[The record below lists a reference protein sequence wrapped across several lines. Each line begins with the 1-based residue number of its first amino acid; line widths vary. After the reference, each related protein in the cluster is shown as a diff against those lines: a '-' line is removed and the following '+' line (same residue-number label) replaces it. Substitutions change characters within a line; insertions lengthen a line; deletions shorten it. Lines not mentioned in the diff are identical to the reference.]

1 MRTMQL
7 IESAVSGKGSLDE
20 ARTVAVSRGWSPEL
34 FARKVQELS
43 HGAKVAKPSQAQV
56 KAAKAPATPKVGV
69 IRAAVVGGWSAQRTI
84 TYADE
89 STVHLTV
96 VHVGNL
102 VGPRATGAVIRIG
115 IREARLS
122 QVGFGKLMAGQGKVA
137 AYDLKSQ
144 EFIGLLS
151 A

>member
-7 IESAVSGKGSLDE
+7 IEAAVAGKGTLAEVE
-20 ARTVAVSRGWSPEL
+20 ALAVSRGWSPEL
-34 FARKVQELS
+34 FARKVRELS
-43 HGAKVAKPSQAQV
+43 HGAKVSKPSKAQV
-56 KAAKAPATPKVGV
+56 AKAAPKVGV

-84 TYADE
+84 TYADG
-89 STVHLTV
+89 STAVLPV
-96 VHVGNL
+96 VHVANL
-102 VGPRATGAVIRIG
+102 IGPRATGAVIRIG